1 MLHANKQ
8 MKSFGAF
15 YIKVPNASECQ
26 IVVEVAKVEEKAEGE
41 VIGLSKNDK
50 AYMNQAY
57 LQLS

>member
-1 MLHANKQ
+1 

-26 IVVEVAKVEEKAEGE
+26 IVVKVAKVEEKAEGE

>member
-8 MKSFGAF
+8 MKSFGTF
-15 YIKVPNASECQ
+15 YIKVPNVSECQ
-26 IVVEVAKVEEKAEGE
+26 IVVEVAKVEEKAEGD
-41 VIGLSKNDK
+41 VIGLSKNDR

>member
-1 MLHANKQ
+1 
-8 MKSFGAF
+8 MKSFGTF

-41 VIGLSKNDK
+41 VIGLSKNER